1 MSMTDNVVV
10 LRPQIGLARYDAVC
24 RALAEL
30 KTIDEVKEV
39 LDQTDAVR
47 CYAHKAKNRT
57 LEIDATEIRVKAERK
72 LGELLTEQKDT
83 VGLATGGDAMKA
95 RFPNG
100 TEVRPTLAEMGIDK
114 KLSSRVQKIAALPE
128 GEFVT
133 ALDNWRDH
141 TARHTARIKPLF
153 QKSAVVPIKLRRPT
167 LQYIQI
173 MAAIE
178 IRRIEIG
185 LSMEQMSELMGTAE
199 RSYAKMLSPDTP
211 SGRLVGWDTI
221 ELAFSV
227 LWPEGS
233 EIVVRPIN
241 GPAVVTAGA
250 RRKIRGEQA
259 IWEQRQAA
267 RKAARKAVA

>member
-1 MSMTDNVVV
+1 M
-10 LRPQIGLARYDAVC
+10 GLGLYEAAC
-24 RALAEL
+24 RALAEA
-30 KTIDEVKEV
+30 KSVDEAKE
-39 LDQTDAVR
+39 LRDKAEAMR
-47 CYAHKAKNRT
+47 CYAHQAKNRD
-57 LEIDATEIRVKAERK
+57 LEIDATEIRVRAERR
-72 LGELLTEQKDT
+72 LGELLAYQKKT
-83 VGLATGGDAMKA
+83 VGLHGGGRPLKTSSDMERVSKA
-95 RFPNG
+95 
-100 TEVRPTLAEMGIDK
+100 TLADAGIDR

-128 GEFVT
+128 GEFEI

-141 TARHTARIKPLF
+141 TVKHTARIKPLF

-167 LQYIQI
+167 PQYTQI
-173 MAAIE
+173 MAAIDT
-178 IRRIEIG
+178 RRIESG

-221 ELAFSV
+221 ELACSV

-233 EIVVRPIN
+233 EVVIRPMN

-250 RRKIRGEQA
+250 RRKIKGEQA
-259 IWEQRQAA
+259 LWQRRQDA